1 MMEAEMVRKRM
12 TAVLLALA
20 LAAGTIPAAW
30 AGSRVGIVLLPP
42 MPVTTTP
49 GGSFV
54 SPALPGMPPGFLPPT
69 PGLPAGPPTTVF
81 TPPQAVPLVLPGPSS
96 R

>member
-1 MMEAEMVRKRM
+1 MARKRM
-12 TAVLLALA
+12 TGILLALA
-20 LAAGTIPAAW
+20 LAAGTMPAAW
-30 AGSRVGIVLLPP
+30 AGGRVGIVLLPP

-54 SPALPGMPPGFLPPT
+54 SPALPGMPPTFLPPT
-69 PGLPAGPPTTVF
+69 PGLQGSPPTTVF
-81 TPPQAVPLVLPGPSS
+81 TPPQAVPLVLPGPSA